1 MYIRV
6 GNQIINVQNMTN
18 VEITEVEDVPLLKIH
33 FGGDWMVKLSGE
45 EAEKFLEAL
54 PVYEPVLEEE

>member
-1 MYIRV
+1 M
-6 GNQIINVQNMTN
+6 NAQNITN
-18 VEITEVEDVPLLKIH
+18 VEITEVDDVSLLKIH

-45 EAEKFLEAL
+45 DAEKFLEAL